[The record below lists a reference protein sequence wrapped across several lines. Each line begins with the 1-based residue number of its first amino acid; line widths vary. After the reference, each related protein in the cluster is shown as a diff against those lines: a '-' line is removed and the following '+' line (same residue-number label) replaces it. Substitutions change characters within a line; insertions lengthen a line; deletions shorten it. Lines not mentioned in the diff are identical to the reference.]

1 VVTPLTA
8 VTPERAAE
16 LLLRDDAATKRL
28 GITLLDVGPGRAR
41 MSMLV
46 GEDMANGH
54 RTAHGGLLAAFADSA
69 FAVACNSH
77 GEVTVA
83 AGFSIEFV
91 EPAHAGDELVAEA
104 VEVVRRGRSGVYDVT
119 IRRGETVV
127 ATFRGRSR
135 SLGRPISAE

>member
-1 VVTPLTA
+1 MSPVTPA
-8 VTPERAAE
+8 QAAE

-28 GITLLDVGPGRAR
+28 GITLLEVGPGRAR

-46 GEDMANGH
+46 GEDMVNGH
-54 RTAHGGLLAAFADSA
+54 RTAHGGFLAAFADSA
-69 FAVACNSH
+69 FAVACNSR
-77 GEVTVA
+77 GEATVA
-83 AGFSIEFV
+83 AGFSIDFL

-119 IRRGETVV
+119 IRRDRTVI

-135 SLGRPISAE
+135 SLGRPIAD

>member
-1 VVTPLTA
+1 M
-8 VTPERAAE
+8 TPEQAAE

-28 GITLLDVGPGRAR
+28 GITLLEVGPGRAR

-46 GEDMANGH
+46 GEDMVNGH
-54 RTAHGGLLAAFADSA
+54 LTAHGGFLAAFADSA

-83 AGFSIEFV
+83 AGFSIEFL
-91 EPAHAGDELVAEA
+91 EPAHAGDELIAEA

-119 IRRGETVV
+119 IRRDQTVI
-127 ATFRGRSR
+127 AMFRGRSR
-135 SLGRPISAE
+135 SLGRPIEGE

>member
-1 VVTPLTA
+1 M
-8 VTPERAAE
+8 VTPEQAAAI
-16 LLLRDDAATKRL
+16 LLRDDAATKRL
-28 GITLLDVGPGRAR
+28 GITLLEVGAGRAR

-46 GEDMANGH
+46 GDDMVNGH
-54 RTAHGGLLAAFADSA
+54 LTAHGGFLAAFADSA

-83 AGFSIEFV
+83 AGFSIDFL
-91 EPAHAGDELVAEA
+91 EPAHAGDELIAEA

-119 IRRGETVV
+119 IRRGRTVI

-135 SLGRPISAE
+135 SLGRPIVE

>member
-1 VVTPLTA
+1 MTP
-8 VTPERAAE
+8 VTPEQAAE

-28 GITLLDVGPGRAR
+28 GITLLEVGSGRAR

-46 GEDMANGH
+46 GEDMVNGH
-54 RTAHGGLLAAFADSA
+54 RTAHGGFLAAFADSA

-83 AGFSIEFV
+83 AGFSIDFL

-104 VEVVRRGRSGVYDVT
+104 VEVVRRGRSGIYDVT
-119 IRRGETVV
+119 IRRDQAVI

-135 SLGRPISAE
+135 SLSRPIADG

>member
-1 VVTPLTA
+1 MPETPM
-8 VTPERAAE
+8 TPEQAAE

-28 GITLLDVGPGRAR
+28 GITLLEVGPGRAR

-46 GEDMANGH
+46 GDDMVNGH
-54 RTAHGGLLAAFADSA
+54 RTAHGGFLAAFADSA

-77 GEVTVA
+77 GEATVA
-83 AGFSIEFV
+83 AGFSIDFL

-119 IRRGETVV
+119 IRRDQAVI

-135 SLGRPISAE
+135 SLGRPLVD